1 MQVGASAEGSVSTGS
16 GRLLFVGSTSFV
28 GPGALMFGGT
38 ARDGAA
44 RGRGAGRR
52 EGADGTVVRP
62 RGRRVGWAGLG
73 PRGLKRCCSAEL
85 TIFLGVVFPS
95 TGEADARRGWS
106 AVKLTRSYL
115 LALTNTRRCLLTS
128 SLAVINTIEFCGL
141 RSSSFDQQQHKGVL
155 YKQ

>member
-1 MQVGASAEGSVSTGS
+1 MYALSCRLERTLKGASVPVRVDFFSWASLHSS
-16 GRLLFVGSTSFV
+16 AR
-28 GPGALMFGGT
+28 GALMFGGT

-106 AVKLTRSYL
+106 AVKLTRSYS
-115 LALTNTRRCLLTS
+115 LALANTRRCLLTP
-128 SLAVINTIEFCGL
+128 SLAVNFE
-141 RSSSFDQQQHKGVL
+141 
-155 YKQ
+155 YN